1 MMQNTKEVASTKA
14 MNKKTQASERRPP
27 SSASD
32 SPLNRWLI
40 VAYDVPNEPSKF
52 RVKVWR
58 DLKSQG
64 GLYPQMSFC
73 ILPYSQDM
81 LTKLEE
87 IKSEVGS
94 VGKMLVLRTNA
105 PAPGDNKFLQSLMNE
120 QTERQYLEILE
131 ECQEFLQEIKSNIAQ
146 KVFKD
151 EEIQELDES
160 LDGLNRWFAKIQ
172 SIDRQKSSKEKLRV
186 KQLMERCQ
194 KELDKYAAR
203 IEARKKSE
211 PQTVR

>member
-1 MMQNTKEVASTKA
+1 MLENRPEAAILTPPPKNDSRPHNEKLSS
-14 MNKKTQASERRPP
+14 KTGGSGPNQ
-27 SSASD
+27 
-32 SPLNRWLI
+32 WLI

-81 LTKLEE
+81 LEKLEP
-87 IKSEVGS
+87 IKSEVERVGS
-94 VGKMLVLRTNA
+94 MIILQSQALTPNDK
-105 PAPGDNKFLQSLMNE
+105 KFLRNLLND

-131 ECQEFLQEIKSNIAQ
+131 ECQEFLDEVKSNIAQ

-160 LDGLNRWFAKIQ
+160 LEGLNRWFAKIQ
-172 SIDRQKSSKEKLRV
+172 SFDWQKSSKQKAKV
-186 KQLMERCQ
+186 KQLLLRCQ
-194 KELDKYAAR
+194 KELDDYAAQ
-203 IEARKKSE
+203 IEARKKK
-211 PQTVR
+211 RA